1 MRRLDAIRE
10 KHYVAFS
17 KNDIEYLL
25 NIALE
30 LDRLWQSDHRIVD
43 LSDTAYSAIANLSK
57 LMEEEVIF
65 G

>member
-1 MRRLDAIRE
+1 MRRLDYIRE
-10 KHYVAFS
+10 RHYIVFS

-43 LSDTAYSAIANLSK
+43 LSDTAYSAIDNLSK
-57 LMEEEVIF
+57 LMKEEMIL